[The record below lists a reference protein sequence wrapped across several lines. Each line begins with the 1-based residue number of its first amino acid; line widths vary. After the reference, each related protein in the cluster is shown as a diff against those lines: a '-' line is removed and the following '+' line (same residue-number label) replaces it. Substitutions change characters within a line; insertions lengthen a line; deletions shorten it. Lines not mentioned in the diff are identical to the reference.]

1 MQLKLSKKQL
11 KISVFYIH
19 RGVRKADGLKLANQ
33 NGSMFFEV
41 SAADGRN
48 IETAI
53 SEMATILKQNFDKDL
68 ERGKQN
74 EDTILLDK
82 KKKKK
87 GCWC

>member
-1 MQLKLSKKQL
+1 MKISKKEFE
-11 KISVFYIH
+11 ISVFYVH

>member
-1 MQLKLSKKQL
+1 M
-11 KISVFYIH
+11 IFIYIFCID
-19 RGVRKADGLKLANQ
+19 RGVRKSDGLKLANQ
-33 NGSMFFEV
+33 SSALFFEV

-48 IETAI
+48 IESAI

-82 KKKKK
+82 NKKKK

>member
-1 MQLKLSKKQL
+1 
-11 KISVFYIH
+11 
-19 RGVRKADGLKLANQ
+19 
-33 NGSMFFEV
+33 MFFEV

>member
-1 MQLKLSKKQL
+1 MTIDTLIL
-11 KISVFYIH
+11 IFCID
-19 RGVRKADGLKLANQ
+19 RGVRKSDGLKLANQ
-33 NGSMFFEV
+33 NSALFFEV

-48 IETAI
+48 IESAI
-53 SEMATILKQNFDKDL
+53 SEMATILKKNFDKDL

-82 KKKKK
+82 HKKKK